1 MAGSK
6 EKDKIGAVMV
16 VGAGIGGIQAALNL
30 ADSGFY
36 VYLLEKSPAI
46 GGKMSQLDKT
56 YPTNDCSM
64 CIMAP
69 KLVECGRHLNIEIIT
84 YADIESVEG
93 SAGNFKVKVK
103 KRARSVDLDRCIGCG
118 LCVENCPV
126 TNQAYPKVPMDSNT
140 YPEYKATERN
150 RFQQE

>member
-1 MAGSK
+1 MA
-6 EKDKIGAVMV
+6 KDKQTETIGAVMV
-16 VGAGIGGIQAALNL
+16 VGGGIGGIQAALEL

-103 KRARSVDLDRCIGCG
+103 KRARSIDLERCIGCG

-126 TNQAYPKVPMDSNT
+126 TNQAVT
-140 YPEYKATERN
+140 I
-150 RFQQE
+150 

>member
-1 MAGSK
+1 MISMEASK
-6 EKDKIGAVMV
+6 EKEKIGTVLV
-16 VGAGIGGIQAALNL
+16 VGGGIGGIQAALNL

-46 GGKMSQLDKT
+46 GGRMSQLDKT

-84 YADIESVEG
+84 FADIESVEG
-93 SAGNFKVKVK
+93 AAGNFKVKIK
-103 KRARSVDLDRCIGCG
+103 KRARSIDVNRCIGCG
-118 LCVENCPV
+118 QCVENCPV
-126 TNQAYPKVPMDSNT
+126 ICHPVYSEQS
-140 YPEYKATERN
+140 
-150 RFQQE
+150 

>member
-1 MAGSK
+1 MIEFK
-6 EKDKIGAVMV
+6 EKIGAVMV
-16 VGAGIGGIQAALNL
+16 VGGGIGGIQAALNL

-84 YADIESVEG
+84 YSDIESVEG

-103 KRARSVDLDRCIGCG
+103 KRARSIDLDRCIGCG

-126 TNQAYPKVPMDSNT
+126 TNQAYA
-140 YPEYKATERN
+140 KAPGVNEGRW
-150 RFQQE
+150 

>member
-1 MAGSK
+1 MAGLK
-6 EKDKIGAVMV
+6 EKEKIGAVLV
-16 VGAGIGGIQAALNL
+16 VGGGIGGIQAALNL

-103 KRARSVDLDRCIGCG
+103 KRARSIDLDRCIGCG

-126 TNQAYPKVPMDSNT
+126 TNQTYPKAPGVN
-140 YPEYKATERN
+140 EGRW
-150 RFQQE
+150 

>member
-1 MAGSK
+1 
-6 EKDKIGAVMV
+6 V
-16 VGAGIGGIQAALNL
+16 VGAGIGGIQADLNL

-36 VYLLEKSPAI
+36 VYLIEKSPAI

-84 YADIESVEG
+84 YADIESVKG

-103 KRARSVDLDRCIGCG
+103 KRARSIDLDQCIGCG

-126 TNQAYPKVPMDSNT
+126 THQAVTVQGSDK
-140 YPEYKATERN
+140 
-150 RFQQE
+150 

>member
-1 MAGSK
+1 MAASK
-6 EKDKIGAVMV
+6 EKEKIGSVMV
-16 VGAGIGGIQAALNL
+16 VGGGIGGIQAALNL

-36 VYLLEKSPAI
+36 VYLLEKSPVI

-93 SAGNFKVKVK
+93 SAGNFKVKVN
-103 KRARSVDLDRCIGCG
+103 KRARSIDLDRCIGCG
-118 LCVENCPV
+118 LCIENCPV
-126 TNQAYPKVPMDSNT
+126 TNQAFAVQGLAK
-140 YPEYKATERN
+140 
-150 RFQQE
+150 

>member
-1 MAGSK
+1 MA
-6 EKDKIGAVMV
+6 KDKQTEKVGAVLV
-16 VGAGIGGIQAALNL
+16 VGAGIGGIQAALDL

-36 VYLLEKSPAI
+36 VFLLEKSPAI

-84 YADIESVEG
+84 YADIESIEG
-93 SAGNFKVKVK
+93 SAGNFRVKVK
-103 KRARSVDLDRCIGCG
+103 KRARSIDLERCIGCG

-126 TNQAYPKVPMDSNT
+126 TNQAYPKEPTDSNT
-140 YPEYKATERN
+140 
-150 RFQQE
+150 

>member
-1 MAGSK
+1 MVTELLQQEMVSMQASREK
-6 EKDKIGAVMV
+6 EKIGAVLV
-16 VGAGIGGIQAALNL
+16 VGGGIGGIQAALNL

-103 KRARSVDLDRCIGCG
+103 KRARSIDMDRCVGCG

-126 TNQAYPKVPMDSNT
+126 TNQAYPKAPGVSQG
-140 YPEYKATERN
+140 RG
-150 RFQQE
+150 

>member
-1 MAGSK
+1 MPKGEPTK
-6 EKDKIGAVMV
+6 KVGAVLV
-16 VGAGIGGIQAALNL
+16 IGGGIGGIQAALDL

-46 GGKMSQLDKT
+46 GGTMSQLDKT

-103 KRARSVDLDRCIGCG
+103 KRARSIDLDRCIGCG

-126 TNQAYPKVPMDSNT
+126 TNQAVT
-140 YPEYKATERN
+140 I
-150 RFQQE
+150 

>member
-1 MAGSK
+1 MA
-6 EKDKIGAVMV
+6 KDKQTETIGAVMV
-16 VGAGIGGIQAALNL
+16 VGGGIGGIQAALDL

-36 VYLLEKSPAI
+36 VYLVEKSPAI

-103 KRARSVDLDRCIGCG
+103 KRARSIDLERCIGCG

-126 TNQAYPKVPMDSNT
+126 TNQAVT
-140 YPEYKATERN
+140 I
-150 RFQQE
+150 

>member
-126 TNQAYPKVPMDSNT
+126 TNQAVTVQRIAK
-140 YPEYKATERN
+140 
-150 RFQQE
+150 

>member
-1 MAGSK
+1 MVGFK
-6 EKDKIGAVMV
+6 EKEKIGAVMV

-103 KRARSVDLDRCIGCG
+103 KRARSIDLDRCIGCG
-118 LCVENCPV
+118 LCVEKCPV
-126 TNQAYPKVPMDSNT
+126 TNQAVTVQGKT
-140 YPEYKATERN
+140 K
-150 RFQQE
+150 

>member
-1 MAGSK
+1 MMEFK
-6 EKDKIGAVMV
+6 EKEKIGAVIV

-103 KRARSVDLDRCIGCG
+103 KRARSIDLDRCIGCG

-126 TNQAYPKVPMDSNT
+126 TNQAVTVQGTVK
-140 YPEYKATERN
+140 
-150 RFQQE
+150 

>member
-1 MAGSK
+1 MVGIKKK
-6 EKDKIGAVMV
+6 EKIGAVMV

-103 KRARSVDLDRCIGCG
+103 KRARSIDLDRCIGCG

-126 TNQAYPKVPMDSNT
+126 TNQAVNVKRT
-140 YPEYKATERN
+140 AK
-150 RFQQE
+150 

>member
-1 MAGSK
+1 MAKHK
-6 EKDKIGAVMV
+6 ETEKVGAVMV
-16 VGAGIGGIQAALNL
+16 VGGGIGGIQAALEL

-103 KRARSVDLDRCIGCG
+103 KRARSIDLERCIGCG

-126 TNQAYPKVPMDSNT
+126 TNQAVT
-140 YPEYKATERN
+140 I
-150 RFQQE
+150 

>member
-1 MAGSK
+1 MPKGEPTK
-6 EKDKIGAVMV
+6 KVGAVLV
-16 VGAGIGGIQAALNL
+16 IGGGIGGIQTALDL

-46 GGKMSQLDKT
+46 GGTMSQLDKT

-103 KRARSVDLDRCIGCG
+103 KRARSIDLDRCIGCG

-126 TNQAYPKVPMDSNT
+126 TNQAVT
-140 YPEYKATERN
+140 I
-150 RFQQE
+150 

>member
-1 MAGSK
+1 MA
-6 EKDKIGAVMV
+6 KDKQTEKVGAVLV
-16 VGAGIGGIQAALNL
+16 VGGGIGGIQAALDL

-93 SAGNFKVKVK
+93 SAGNFRVKVK
-103 KRARSVDLDRCIGCG
+103 KRARSIDLERCIGCG

-126 TNQAYPKVPMDSNT
+126 TNQAYSKESHG
-140 YPEYKATERN
+140 
-150 RFQQE
+150 

>member
-1 MAGSK
+1 MANDK
-6 EKDKIGAVMV
+6 QTEKIGAVMV
-16 VGAGIGGIQAALNL
+16 VGGGIGGIQAALDL

-36 VYLLEKSPAI
+36 VYLVEKSPAI

-103 KRARSVDLDRCIGCG
+103 KRARSIDLERCIGCG

-126 TNQAYPKVPMDSNT
+126 TNQAVT
-140 YPEYKATERN
+140 I
-150 RFQQE
+150 

>member
-1 MAGSK
+1 MVGFK
-6 EKDKIGAVMV
+6 EKEKIGAVMV
-16 VGAGIGGIQAALNL
+16 VGGGIGGIQAALNL

-36 VYLLEKSPAI
+36 VYLIEKSPAI

-103 KRARSVDLDRCIGCG
+103 KRARSIDLDRCIGCG

-126 TNQAYPKVPMDSNT
+126 TNQAHA
-140 YPEYKATERN
+140 KAPGVNEGRW
-150 RFQQE
+150 

>member
-1 MAGSK
+1 MPKGEPTK
-6 EKDKIGAVMV
+6 KVGAVLV
-16 VGAGIGGIQAALNL
+16 IGGGIGGIQAALDL

-46 GGKMSQLDKT
+46 GGTMSQLDKT

-103 KRARSVDLDRCIGCG
+103 KRARSIDLERCIGCG

-126 TNQAYPKVPMDSNT
+126 TNQAVT
-140 YPEYKATERN
+140 I
-150 RFQQE
+150 